1 MQLAAHDHLALER
14 RGSMEEG
21 MNHNAIQFGL
31 LLKESFFGLGVMA
44 IVAVFNIYAFNEIA
58 MAYRRPMKGRTFKG
72 RYYEMF
78 RFVAYTMLLGLALLM
93 SLAFWVLALTFFD
106 FVDDWVIAL
115 LFSASFFTTVGN
127 YTVDLPVGWRLI
139 PSIIAFSGLF
149 SFAWATGSSISMA
162 RSLSD
167 YLEKFKQI

>member
-1 MQLAAHDHLALER
+1 
-14 RGSMEEG
+14 MEQT
-21 MNHNAIQFGL
+21 MNHNAIQFEL

-44 IVAVFNIYAFNEIA
+44 IVAVFNIYAFTEIA
-58 MAYRRPMKGRTFKG
+58 MAYRRPLKTSKFRG

-93 SLAFWVLALTFFD
+93 SLAFWVFALTFFD
-106 FVDDWVIAL
+106 FVSDWVTAL

-127 YTVDLPVGWRLI
+127 YTVNLPVGWRLI
-139 PSIIAFSGLF
+139 PSLIAFSGLF

-162 RSLSD
+162 RSLAD
-167 YLEKFKQI
+167 YLEKYKQI